1 MLVLVTIE
9 GIDGSGKSSLV
20 ASLATLLCDLS
31 PVITREPGSTWVG
44 EQVRRAVAERMDP
57 VTEALLF
64 AADHAAH
71 LSTLIRPSLRQGLLV
86 ISDRY
91 SDSRYAY
98 QQETLKGYIREPL
111 SWLQALHSGW
121 TIRPDLTFLILIP
134 VDEAMSRIG
143 GTRTK
148 EHFENH
154 ELLSKVQE
162 HYLALAGT
170 DPSRF
175 IIIDGMKEKEEIAV
189 FVAGAVRD
197 AFARSQSHRQR

>member
-1 MLVLVTIE
+1 MLVTIE
-9 GIDGSGKSSLV
+9 GIDGSGKSSLIS
-20 ASLATLLCDLS
+20 SLELLLSDLS

-44 EQVRRAVAERMDP
+44 DQVRRAVAERMDP

-71 LSTLIRPSLRQGLLV
+71 LSTLVRPSLQHGRLV

-111 SWLQALHSGW
+111 EWLTSLHSGW
-121 TIRPDLTFLILIP
+121 TIRPDLTFLIVLP
-134 VDEAMSRIG
+134 VEDALSRIRDK
-143 GTRTK
+143 RTK

-154 ELLSKVQE
+154 ALLSRVQE
-162 HYLALAGT
+162 HYLALARS

-175 IIIDGMKEKEEIAV
+175 VIIDGLKNEGEISG
-189 FVAGAVRD
+189 FVAGVIRD
-197 AFARSQSHRQR
+197 SFARSRSHRQP

>member
-9 GIDGSGKSSLV
+9 GIDGSGKSSLIL
-20 ASLATLLCDLS
+20 SLGTLLSDLS

-44 EQVRRAVAERMDP
+44 DQVRRAVAERMDP

-71 LSTLIRPSLRQGLLV
+71 LSTLVRPSLKNGRLV

-98 QQETLKGYIREPL
+98 QQETLKGIILEPL
-111 SWLQALHSGW
+111 EWLMTLHSGW
-121 TIRPDLTFLILIP
+121 TIRPDLTFLIILP
-134 VDEAMSRIG
+134 VSEALSRMG
-143 GTRTK
+143 NKSNR

-154 ELLSKVQE
+154 DLLMRVQE
-162 HYLALAGT
+162 NYLTLAGS

-175 IIIDGMKEKEEIAV
+175 VIIDGLKGEEEIAG
-189 FVAGAVRD
+189 FVAGIIRD
-197 AFARSQSHRQR
+197 SFARSR

>member
-1 MLVLVTIE
+1 MLVTIE

-20 ASLATLLCDLS
+20 SSLETLLSDLS

-44 EQVRRAVAERMDP
+44 DQVRRAVAERMDP

-71 LSTLIRPSLRQGLLV
+71 LSTLVRPSLRSGRLV

-98 QQETLKGYIREPL
+98 QQETLRGYIPEPL
-111 SWLQALHSGW
+111 EWLQALHSGW
-121 TIRPDLTFLILIP
+121 TIRPDLTFLIVLP
-134 VDEAMSRIG
+134 VEEALSRIG
-143 GTRTK
+143 DKRMK

-154 ELLSKVQE
+154 NLLLRVQE
-162 HYLALAGT
+162 HYLDLAGG
-170 DPSRF
+170 DLSRF
-175 IIIDGMKEKEEIAV
+175 VIIDGLKEEGEISE
-189 FVAGAVRD
+189 FVAGVIRD
-197 AFARSQSHRQR
+197 SFARSRSHHQP